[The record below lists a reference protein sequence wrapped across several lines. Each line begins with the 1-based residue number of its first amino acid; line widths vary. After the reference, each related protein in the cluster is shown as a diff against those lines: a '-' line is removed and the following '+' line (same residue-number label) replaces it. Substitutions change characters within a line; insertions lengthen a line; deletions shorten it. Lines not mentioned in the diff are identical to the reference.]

1 MRLLYRAL
9 GVILILVAVAL
20 VSLALALSHDSPC
33 GPAPSPPSNRQLM
46 KAIVYR
52 CYGSP
57 DVLKFEDI
65 EKPAVADDQVLVKV
79 HAASVNPLDWHY
91 MRGTPYIVRMD
102 AGFGKPDNPR
112 LGVDFAGTVEAVGKN
127 VRRFKP
133 GDEVFGGKFGAFAEY
148 VSVREERAVVLK
160 PANLTFEQAAAVP
173 IAAITALQG
182 LRDKGR
188 IQPGQRVLINGA

>member
-9 GVILILVAVAL
+9 GVILILVAIAL

-65 EKPAVADDQVLVKV
+65 EKPAVADDQVLGKV
-79 HAASVNPLDWHY
+79 HAASVNPLDRHY
-91 MRGTPYIVRMD
+91 MRGTSYSVRTA
-102 AGFGKPDNPR
+102 AGFGKPDKRR
-112 LGVDFAGTVEAVGKN
+112 LGGHSAGTVEALGKN
-127 VRRFKP
+127 APRF
-133 GDEVFGGKFGAFAEY
+133 
-148 VSVREERAVVLK
+148 
-160 PANLTFEQAAAVP
+160 
-173 IAAITALQG
+173 
-182 LRDKGR
+182 
-188 IQPGQRVLINGA
+188 